1 MSAVFLSRGCCCR
14 SRSRRSSLSSSLSS
28 SSSSSSSLKISS
40 SSPPKR
46 GSPKRNKINGFHPLQ
61 RKRIIQKTKTKT
73 MTSPPAATTDDGAKN
88 TNNIDSSSSF
98 SSASSLTASSLERAI
113 TDRDYDFVKKSG
125 GPSGIASRLEREEK
139 EEREA
144 KYGKNEF
151 EYPPPKTFFE
161 LCVIALEDFTVR
173 ILIAAAVVS
182 LAIGAG
188 MKEHRDE
195 YGYLEGIAIVVV
207 VMVVVFLQAYIDFAK
222 EKKFR
227 QLNSVKDNYNVKKV
241 EEGGEVKQIPAGEV
255 LVGDVLELTAGDKI
269 PADCVYLEGSKLK
282 TNEAAMTGEP
292 IDISKSLEKDPFLLS
307 GTSVSE
313 GSGRCVVVAVGGHSQ
328 WGAILKTLIVEP
340 QSTPLQERLDALVV
354 KVGNFGILAAVLTF
368 LASFIRWIAESA
380 ESGSWDGLKVLDFL
394 INSVTIVVVAIP
406 EGLPLAITLGL
417 AFAMKQMM
425 KDQNLVR
432 RLEACETMGS
442 ATQLNADKTGTLTQ
456 NRMTVT
462 EAWLGR
468 IFFENMDKETL
479 RTISKSFQEI
489 LSESC
494 AINSDANLSH
504 KVGGGVEHIGS
515 KTECALLQMVED
527 FGGEGGGANDRFRYH
542 QLRDSKPVKQRY
554 HFTSARK
561 RMSTAISGSTSGTT
575 RLHVKGASEV
585 LVELCSKI
593 AKPDGSVDSFSKEDK
608 KNANDAIQR
617 MAERGLR
624 TLAIAYVD
632 LNIDPSKLD
641 PEKPQEENLTL
652 LGIVGIKDPIRVE
665 TAEAV
670 RLLRGAGVTVRMV
683 TGDNAVTARAI
694 AIEAGIFDP
703 SEEEKGATILEGP
716 VFRKMSRAEQ
726 ESVAMKIRVLA
737 RSSPTD
743 KLVLCN
749 LQREL
754 GEVVSVTGD
763 GTNDAP
769 ALKDADVGF
778 ALGIAG
784 TEIAKEACDIVIM
797 DDNIKSMAKAVLWG
811 RNVYQSI
818 RKFLQF
824 QLVVNVVAV
833 SLNLIAAC
841 AGIEELPLGAVPLL
855 WVNMI
860 MDSMGA
866 LALATEP
873 PSDRLMERQ
882 PFGRTAPLVNKQMWR
897 NIIGVSTYQLIVCI
911 TLMFA
916 GTSIMGMDCPIIDG
930 VEDCHHRTLELN
942 GFIFNAFVFMQVFSE
957 INSRRIGDFN
967 VFEDIHKS
975 GLFCVIILFTVGVQ
989 VLFIEVVGSTVVGPA
1004 IGFVNLTTKEWITS
1018 IVLGVVILPVG
1029 ALTRCLPLSLF
1040 PGVTDEEAMA
1050 QAAEEA
1056 HKAQVAAKALADRE
1070 KVGGSGLSDA
1080 QPSASP
1086 ARERRVSVDLVSSS
1100 ISHAF
1105 EAASEAVIASRRA
1118 SHNEDRSRISPSLS
1132 RESSFGRQRPS
1143 FRRAATMVISANR
1156 FRLPMD
1162 TIRDSDKEEH
1172 DEENR

>member
-1 MSAVFLSRGCCCR
+1 MVTTTTTTGVLLSP
-14 SRSRRSSLSSSLSS
+14 SV
-28 SSSSSSSLKISS
+28 
-40 SSPPKR
+40 
-46 GSPKRNKINGFHPLQ
+46 
-61 RKRIIQKTKTKT
+61 
-73 MTSPPAATTDDGAKN
+73 
-88 TNNIDSSSSF
+88 
-98 SSASSLTASSLERAI
+98 LEGVV
-113 TDRDYDFVKKSG
+113 TDRDFSFVKERG
-125 GPSGIASRLEREEK
+125 GPHAMAESLASNGKKGLTTEQRSMDHGGEGGRAKREETF
-139 EEREA
+139 
-144 KYGKNEF
+144 GKNEF
-151 EYPPPKTFFE
+151 EYPPPKTFLE
-161 LCVIALEDFTVR
+161 LCWIALEDFTVR
-173 ILIAAAVVS
+173 ILMAAAVVS
-182 LAIGAG
+182 LGIGAG
-188 MKEHRDE
+188 MKEHREE
-195 YGYLEGIAIVVV
+195 YGYLEGIAIVLVVIVV
-207 VMVVVFLQAYIDFAK
+207 VLLQSGIDYTK

-227 QLNSVKDNYNVKKV
+227 QLNSVKDNYNVKV
-241 EEGGEVKQIPAGEV
+241 VVDGEVKQIPAGEV

-269 PADCVYLEGSKLK
+269 PADCLYLEGSKLK

-292 IDISKSLEKDPFLLS
+292 IDIAKNLDKDPFLLS

-313 GSGRCVVVAVGGHSQ
+313 GSGRCLVVAVGGHSQ

-354 KVGNFGILAAVLTF
+354 KVGNFGIGAAILTF
-368 LASFIRWIAESA
+368 LASFIRWIVESS
-380 ESGSWDGLKVLDFL
+380 EEDKWDGTKVLDFL
-394 INSVTIVVVAIP
+394 INSVTIIVVAIP

-417 AFAMKQMM
+417 AFAMKKMM
-425 KDQNLVR
+425 EDKNLVR

-468 IFFENMDKETL
+468 TFFESMDKKELTKV
-479 RTISKSFQEI
+479 SKSFQEL

-504 KVGGGVEHIGS
+504 KEGGSGIVEHIGS

-527 FGGEGGGANDRFRYH
+527 FGDNESKNDGEFRYH
-542 QLRDSKPVKQRY
+542 KLRESKPVKQRY

-561 RMSTAISGSTSGTT
+561 RMSTAIAGTTSAT

-593 AKPDGSVDSFSKEDK
+593 AKPDGSVDSFSKQDE
-608 KNANDAIQR
+608 KNARDAIQR

-641 PEKPQEENLTL
+641 PEKPMEENLTL

-665 TAEAV
+665 TADAIK
-670 RLLRGAGVTVRMV
+670 LLRGAGVTVRMV

-703 SEEEKGATILEGP
+703 DKEEKGATILEGP

-797 DDNIKSMAKAVLWG
+797 DDNIKSMAQAVLWG

-841 AGIEELPLGAVPLL
+841 AGIKELPLAAVPLL

-873 PSDRLMERQ
+873 PSARLMDRQ

-897 NIIGVSTYQLIVCI
+897 NIIGISTYQLIVCI

-916 GTSIMGMDCPIIDG
+916 GTTIMDMDCPIVDG
-930 VEDCHHRTLELN
+930 HEDCHHRTLELN

-957 INSRRIGDFN
+957 INSRRIGNLN
-967 VFEDIHKS
+967 VFEDIRKS
-975 GLFCVIILFTVGVQ
+975 GWFCSIIALTVGVQ

-1004 IGFVNLTTKEWITS
+1004 IGFVNLNTKEWIAS
-1018 IVLGVVILPVG
+1018 IVLGVIILPVG
-1029 ALTRCLPLSLF
+1029 ALTRCLPISLF

-1056 HKAQVAAKALADRE
+1056 HKAQLAAKSLAKQEKMGLAD
-1070 KVGGSGLSDA
+1070 V
-1080 QPSASP
+1080 QP
-1086 ARERRVSVDLVSSS
+1086 ARESIESSDIGSTVAKSPGKKHHRSSIDSVSSG
-1100 ISHAF
+1100 ITHAF

-1118 SHNEDRSRISPSLS
+1118 SHNEDRSRLSS
-1132 RESSFGRQRPS
+1132 RESSLSPSTSFRAHGRGGPS
-1143 FRRAATMVISANR
+1143 FRRAATLVISANR

-1162 TIRDSDKEEH
+1162 TIRDDADEG
-1172 DEENR
+1172 DEETAARS

>member
-1 MSAVFLSRGCCCR
+1 MSE
-14 SRSRRSSLSSSLSS
+14 
-28 SSSSSSSLKISS
+28 
-40 SSPPKR
+40 
-46 GSPKRNKINGFHPLQ
+46 
-61 RKRIIQKTKTKT
+61 TKTKEEDGEEHT
-73 MTSPPAATTDDGAKN
+73 ITS
-88 TNNIDSSSSF
+88 SE
-98 SSASSLTASSLERAI
+98 LERVI
-113 TDRDYDFVKKSG
+113 TDRDYAFLKTRCGGPHALAESLESNPKSG
-125 GPSGIASRLEREEK
+125 LTRVQRSSSSEGGKRQEREVK
-139 EEREA
+139 F
-144 KYGKNEF
+144 GKNEF
-151 EYPPPKTFFE
+151 EYPPPKTFLQ

-195 YGYLEGIAIVVV
+195 YGYLEGIAIVIV
-207 VMVVVFLQAYIDFAK
+207 VMVVVFLQAYIDYAK

-227 QLNSVKDNYNVKKV
+227 QLNSVKDNYNVKTV
-241 EEGGEVKQIPAGEV
+241 IDGEVEQIPAGEV

-292 IDISKSLEKDPFLLS
+292 IDIGKNLEKDPFLLS

-354 KVGNFGILAAVLTF
+354 RVGNFGIGAAILTF
-368 LASFIRWIAESA
+368 LASFIRWIAESV
-380 ESGSWDGLKVLDFL
+380 ESGSWDGLKVLNFL

-468 IFFENMDKETL
+468 TFFESMVDEEKL
-479 RTISKSFQEI
+479 STISKSFQEL

-504 KVGGGVEHIGS
+504 KEGGMEHIGS

-527 FGGEGGGANDRFRYH
+527 FGGKNDNGGFRYH
-542 QLRDSKPVKQRY
+542 QLRESKPVKQRY

-561 RMSTAISGSTSGTT
+561 RMSTAIAGTTSGTT
-575 RLHVKGASEV
+575 RMHVKGASEV
-585 LVELCSKI
+585 LVELCSKV
-593 AKPDGSVDSFSKEDK
+593 AKLDGSVDSFSKEDIK
-608 KNANDAIQR
+608 DANDAIQR

-632 LNIDPSKLD
+632 LNVDPSKLD
-641 PEKPQEENLTL
+641 PEKPREENLTL

-703 SEEEKGATILEGP
+703 NEEEKGATILEGP

-873 PSDRLMERQ
+873 PSDRLMDRQ

-916 GTSIMGMDCPIIDG
+916 GTSIMGIECPIIDG
-930 VEDCHHRTLELN
+930 HEDCHHRTLELN

-957 INSRRIGDFN
+957 VNSRRISDFN

-975 GLFCVIILFTVGVQ
+975 GLFCTIILLTVGVQ

-1018 IVLGVVILPVG
+1018 IVLGVIILPVG
-1029 ALTRCLPLSLF
+1029 ALTRCVPLSLF

-1050 QAAEEA
+1050 QAAEET
-1056 HKAQVAAKALADRE
+1056 HKALLAAKALADSE
-1070 KVGGSGLSDA
+1070 KATKALADV

-1086 ARERRVSVDLVSSS
+1086 SGAESPGHHHRRVSVDSVSSS

-1118 SHNEDRSRISPSLS
+1118 SHNEDRSRLSLS
-1132 RESSFGRQRPS
+1132 RESSLSRDGSPSSLRNRHPS

-1156 FRLPMD
+1156 FRLPTMD
-1162 TIRDSDKEEH
+1162 TIRDDIDD
-1172 DEENR
+1172 DEENAIKKMKK

>member
-1 MSAVFLSRGCCCR
+1 V
-14 SRSRRSSLSSSLSS
+14 
-28 SSSSSSSLKISS
+28 
-40 SSPPKR
+40 
-46 GSPKRNKINGFHPLQ
+46 
-61 RKRIIQKTKTKT
+61 
-73 MTSPPAATTDDGAKN
+73 
-88 TNNIDSSSSF
+88 
-98 SSASSLTASSLERAI
+98 
-113 TDRDYDFVKKSG
+113 V
-125 GPSGIASRLEREEK
+125 
-139 EEREA
+139 
-144 KYGKNEF
+144 
-151 EYPPPKTFFE
+151 
-161 LCVIALEDFTVR
+161 ALEDFTVR

-195 YGYLEGIAIVVV
+195 YGYLEGIAIVIV

-227 QLNSVKDNYNVKKV
+227 QLNSVKDNYNVKV
-241 EEGGEVKQIPAGEV
+241 FSDGEVKQVPAGEI
-255 LVGDVLELTAGDKI
+255 LVGDVLELTAGDKV
-269 PADCVYLEGSKLK
+269 PADCIYLDGSKMK

-292 IDISKSLEKDPFLLS
+292 IDISKNSEKDPFLLS

-313 GSGRCVVVAVGGHSQ
+313 GSGKAVVIAVGGHSQ
-328 WGAILKTLIVEP
+328 WGQILKTLIVEP
-340 QSTPLQERLDALVV
+340 QSTPLQDRLDALVV
-354 KVGNFGILAAVLTF
+354 KIGNFGIGAAILTF

-380 ESGSWDGLKVLDFL
+380 KAESWDGVLVLDFL

-468 IFFENMDKETL
+468 EFFESMDKASLQKNFTQE
-479 RTISKSFQEI
+479 FQEI

-504 KVGGGVEHIGS
+504 KSDGSLIEHIGS
-515 KTECALLQMVED
+515 KTECALLQMVENFVEENKD
-527 FGGEGGGANDRFRYH
+527 GTKAFRYL
-542 QLRDSKPVKQRY
+542 QLREQKPVAQRY
-554 HFTSARK
+554 HFTSDRK
-561 RMSTAISGSTSGTT
+561 RMSTAIALGTGRT
-575 RLHVKGASEV
+575 RLHVKGASEIV
-585 LVELCSKI
+585 VELCSKI
-593 AKPDGSVDSFSKEDK
+593 LKPDGSSDAFTSQDR
-608 KNANDAIQR
+608 KNASDNITR
-617 MAERGLR
+617 MAEQGLR
-624 TLAIAYVD
+624 TLAIAFVD
-632 LNIDPSKLD
+632 LNVDAQKLD
-641 PEKPQEENLTL
+641 PENPKEENLTL

-665 TAEAV
+665 TAEAI

-703 SEEEKGATILEGP
+703 LEEEVGVTVLEGP

-726 ESVAMKIRVLA
+726 ESIAMKIRVLA

-743 KLVLCN
+743 KLDLCS
-749 LQREL
+749 LQMEL
-754 GEVVSVTGD
+754 GEVVAVTGD

-769 ALKDADVGF
+769 ALKMASVGF

-841 AGIEELPLGAVPLL
+841 AGIKELPLGAVPLL

-873 PSDRLMERQ
+873 PSDKLMERK
-882 PFGRTAPLVNKQMWR
+882 PFGRTAPLVNKEMWR

-911 TLMFA
+911 TLMFY
-916 GTSIMGMDCPIIDG
+916 GHVLMDMSCPVIDG
-930 VEDCHHRTLELN
+930 KEDCHHRTLELN

-957 INSRRIGDFN
+957 INSRRISEFN
-967 VFEDIHKS
+967 VFEDIQKS
-975 GLFCVIILFTVGVQ
+975 HLFCLIILATIGVQ
-989 VLFIEVVGSTVVGPA
+989 VLFIVAVGGTVVGPA
-1004 IGFVNLTTKEWITS
+1004 IGFVNLSGKEWIVS
-1018 IVLGVVILPVG
+1018 IILGILVLPVG
-1029 ALTRCLPLSLF
+1029 FLTRLMPLKWF
-1040 PGVTDEEAMA
+1040 PGMTDDEAMSF
-1050 QAAEEA
+1050 AAEESNL
-1056 HKAQVAAKALADRE
+1056 AQIAAKSLADQE
-1070 KVGGSGLSDA
+1070 KNVQRKETSPSSSPAALERRRSSVDSFSSGFSGLS
-1080 QPSASP
+1080 Q
-1086 ARERRVSVDLVSSS
+1086 
-1100 ISHAF
+1100 AF
-1105 EAASEAVIASRRA
+1105 ESVSEAVIASRRA
-1118 SHNEDRSRISPSLS
+1118 SHAEDRSRISSLS
-1132 RESSFGRQRPS
+1132 DRNKQVSFK
-1143 FRRAATMVISANR
+1143 RAATMVISANR
-1156 FRLPMD
+1156 FRLPSTAEGD
-1162 TIRDSDKEEH
+1162 ALKEK
-1172 DEENR
+1172 DEENNY